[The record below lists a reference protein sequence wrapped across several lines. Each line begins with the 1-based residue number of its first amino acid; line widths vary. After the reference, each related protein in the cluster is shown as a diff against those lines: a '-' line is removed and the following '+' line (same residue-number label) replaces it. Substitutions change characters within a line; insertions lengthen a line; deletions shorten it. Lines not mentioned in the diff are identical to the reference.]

1 MQTNIEFDEEYQEKE
16 GEEDVVVVHGS
27 PKDR

>member
-16 GEEDVVVVHGS
+16 GEEDVVIHGS

>member
-16 GEEDVVVVHGS
+16 GEEDVVVHGS
-27 PKDR
+27 LKDR